1 MEMLL
6 NFKDSILVANQAIKN
21 SENKVCRLL
30 SCCKFDVI
38 KTYQQ
43 LKAKHQEM
51 RKRKDFK

>member
-21 SENKVCRLL
+21 SENKVYRLL